1 MFMSYSR
8 FFGLV
13 AWLAATC
20 SCAAAGTWVPLVH
33 AAPGPAGHFL
43 PLSDGTIMAEANP
56 YGYGQGWYRLVP
68 DLHGSYVNGTW
79 TNMATMH
86 YTRLDFGSVVLQ
98 SGRVLVVG
106 GEYGTG
112 KATAEVY
119 DPVPNTWTVVPV
131 PTSLL
136 NPTLGSPEVGEN
148 QGFSDSIAKIVA
160 NGQVLIA
167 PVAGNAF
174 GATMLFNPVSDT
186 WAAGPQTVRRAYPD
200 QAEAS
205 WVKLP
210 DDSVLTVD
218 GATTTAE
225 RYIPASN
232 TWVSDANVPVTLY
245 DSYGIEEGPGL
256 LLPNGKAIF
265 FGGTGHTAIYTPSG
279 TTSPGSWVAGPDFP
293 NGQGMPDAPA
303 AMLVN
308 GKILCAVC
316 QAPYA
321 TNHIYNSPISF
332 YEYDYVGNS
341 FTQVSAPGGGS
352 TLADVAFAALMC
364 ELPDGTILFGHR
376 QTDFYVYQPD
386 GVVLA
391 AGKPAISIITTN
403 TDGSL
408 HLTGTLFNGL
418 SEGAAY
424 GDDEQMDSNFPLVRF
439 IDIHGNVRYGRTFNW
454 SRTSVMTG
462 SAVVS
467 TDCAIPP
474 GATPADLIQ
483 VVANGIASDAP
494 STMVYTMSDS
504 GPGSLRQAVASA
516 APGSV
521 IRFDPLLAGQTITI
535 TSGEIDLNTSL
546 TLDGSGPGNAV
557 RINGNHAS
565 RIFGIP
571 GGVSA
576 TLTALLLTNGFTTNG
591 NWGGAIANSGTL
603 TLSNCT
609 LAGNGGDSSVAGGA
623 IENEGTLILAGCTV
637 VGNSSG
643 FAGAI
648 DNRGGCLLQ
657 NSTFS
662 GNTAFS
668 GNGGAIDNPYSATLS
683 LVQCTFAGN
692 SATGAGGGIDNYL
705 SQVNLTN
712 SILAGDIGQD
722 IYNWSGST
730 VSAGGSNI
738 VQNLGNAG
746 TLIGGGCLLGTDP
759 MLGPL
764 ADHGGP
770 TLTMLP
776 QIGSPAIDAGVTS
789 LAAGLP
795 YDQRGPGYPRVVGDS
810 VDIGAVEAGV
820 VPYVF
825 TLGDAGYGSLRYALN
840 YCTNNA
846 QIVFAPSLAGQSILL
861 TSGPVV
867 LNQNVTIDAS
877 ALTNGLEISGSHN
890 SQVLTVGSGANVV
903 LNSLKIANGY
913 SASGF
918 GGGMESFGNLTLNDC
933 QLMGNQCGGT
943 GGALAAAFGSLTL
956 NHTTVSG
963 NSCDNC
969 SGIYVQDQ
977 PCTLLNSTISG
988 NSGAAGDAV
997 RVNAANSYTPLA
1009 ALNSTLSGNTAGSV
1023 TASALTLQSAAGVT
1037 AAAFL
1042 TNCTV
1047 VNNTVTGAGE
1057 PGAIYLQPGGGGTV
1071 LGLYNTI
1078 VSGNSSGGAPDDIT
1092 GTVDP
1097 GSADNLVGTG
1107 GGLVNGVNGNLVG
1120 INNPQLASLGNYGGP
1135 TETMPPLAG
1144 SPVVDAGND
1153 AIAGALTIDQRGFPR
1168 RSGAHVD
1175 IGAVELQFAS
1185 SPALLMG
1192 ASLLGNGSFGFTFT
1206 NLPGGSFTV
1215 LTSTNIALPVNTWS
1229 NLGPALEMPPGS
1241 GHFQFNAPNAKSGA
1255 LQFYRVR
1262 SP

>member
-1 MFMSYSR
+1 
-8 FFGLV
+8 
-13 AWLAATC
+13 
-20 SCAAAGTWVPLVH
+20 
-33 AAPGPAGHFL
+33 
-43 PLSDGTIMAEANP
+43 MAEANP

-86 YTRLDFGSVVLQ
+86 YTRLDFASVVLQ
-98 SGRVLVVG
+98 DGRVLVAG

-119 DPVPNTWTVVPV
+119 DPVANTWTVVAV

-148 QGFSDSIAKIVA
+148 QGFSDAIAKIAA
-160 NGQVLIA
+160 NGQVLVA

-210 DDSVLTVD
+210 DDSILTVD

-232 TWVSDANVPVTLY
+232 TWVSDANVPVALY

-279 TTSPGSWVAGPDFP
+279 GTSPGSWAAGPDFP
-293 NGQGMPDAPA
+293 NSQGMPDAPA

-332 YEYDYVGNS
+332 YEYDYVANS
-341 FTQVSAPGGGS
+341 FTQVTAPGGGS

-386 GVVLA
+386 GAALA
-391 AGKPAISIITTN
+391 AGKPVISAITTN
-403 TDGSL
+403 RDGSL
-408 HLTGTLFNGL
+408 HLAGTLFNGL
-418 SEGAAY
+418 CEGAAY

-439 IDIHGNVRYGRTFNW
+439 IDIYGNVRYGRTYNW

-462 SAVVS
+462 NAVVS

-474 GATPADLIQ
+474 GASPANLVQ
-483 VVANGIASDAP
+483 VVANGNASDAP
-494 STMVYTMSDS
+494 ATMVYTMNDS

-521 IRFDPLLAGQTITI
+521 ITFDPLLSGQTITL
-535 TSGEIDLNTSL
+535 TSGEIALNVSL
-546 TLDGSGPGNAV
+546 TLDGSALANAA

-565 RIFGIP
+565 RIFSIP
-571 GGVSA
+571 GGVNA
-576 TLTALLLTNGFTTNG
+576 TLAGLVLTNGFTTNA

-623 IENEGTLILAGCTV
+623 IENDGALFLSGCAV
-637 VGNSSG
+637 VSNSAG

-648 DNRGGCLLQ
+648 DNRGACLLL
-657 NSTFS
+657 NSTFY

-683 LVQCTFAGN
+683 LLQCTFAGN
-692 SATGAGGGIDNYL
+692 SASGAGAGIDNYL

-712 SILAGDIGQD
+712 SIVAGNAGQD

-738 VQNLGNAG
+738 VENLGNAG
-746 TLIGGGCLLGTDP
+746 TLIGAGSLVATDP

-764 ADHGGP
+764 ADNGGP
-770 TLTMLP
+770 TLTLLP

-795 YDQRGPGYPRVVGDS
+795 YDQRGPGFPRVAGDS

-825 TLGDAGYGSLRYALN
+825 TLADAGYGSLRYAVS
-840 YCTNNA
+840 YGTNSST
-846 QIVFAPSLAGQSILL
+846 IVFAPSLAGQSILL

-867 LNQNVTIDAS
+867 LNQDVTIDAS
-877 ALTNGLEISGSHN
+877 TLSNRVEISGNHN

-903 LNSLKIANGY
+903 LTSLKIANGY

-918 GGGMESFGNLTLNDC
+918 GGGMVSFGNLTMNGC
-933 QLMGNQCGGT
+933 QLVGNQCGGT
-943 GGALAAAFGSLTL
+943 AGGLAAAFGSLTL
-956 NHTTVSG
+956 NQTTISG

-988 NSGAAGDAV
+988 NSGAGGDAM
-997 RVNAANSYTPLA
+997 RINAANSYTALA
-1009 ALNSTLSGNTAGSV
+1009 AVNSTISGNTAGGG
-1023 TASALTLQSAAGVT
+1023 TASALTVQSAVGLT

-1047 VNNTVTGAGE
+1047 VNNTVTGAGQ

-1071 LGLYNTI
+1071 VGLYNSI
-1078 VSGNSSGGAPDDIT
+1078 VSGNSSGGAPGDIT

-1097 GSADNLVGTG
+1097 GSAYNLVGAG
-1107 GGLVNGVNGNLVG
+1107 GGLVNGVNGNRVG
-1120 INNPQLASLGNYGGP
+1120 INNPAVASLGEYGGP
-1135 TETMPPLAG
+1135 TETLPPGPG
-1144 SPVVDAGND
+1144 SPAVDAGSD
-1153 AIAGALTIDQRGFPR
+1153 AIAAAAGLTTDQRGFSR
-1168 RSGAHVD
+1168 RSGGHVD

-1185 SPALLMG
+1185 SPAFLMG

-1215 LTSTNIALPVNTWS
+1215 LASTNIVLPVNTWS
-1229 NLGPALEMPPGS
+1229 ELGPALEIPPGS
-1241 GHFQFNAPNAKSGA
+1241 GHFQFNDPNAKSGT
-1255 LQFYRVR
+1255 LRFYRVR